1 MTTQLLVLKQSL
13 RSGTNIFTNVKFTII
28 PYKLDNLYYYISPLT
43 GNLVVSKSDIGSTKK
58 TTKINK
64 HIWLNNNPYELK
76 PLNSN
81 HNVAI
86 SDKFI
91 KKLNKYNCKLVWLGN
106 KRFFLSCLY
115 SRLSTPLF
123 ENTQEAFDHI
133 AKLKIHQEKK
143 GKICLQRAL
152 LAAKTSKSFKKNG
165 TLFIGAQLP
174 TGIMHA
180 WIIENGIQPDRQD
193 REWIMYKPL
202 LAITF

>member
-1 MTTQLLVLKQSL
+1 M
-13 RSGTNIFTNVKFTII
+13 KFSIL
-28 PYKLDNLYYYISPLT
+28 PYKFDGLIYFISPLT
-43 GNLVVSKSDIGSTKK
+43 GNLVISKSDMTTSKIK
-58 TTKINK
+58 TVTKIN
-64 HIWLNNNPYELK
+64 IRLNDNPYELK
-76 PLNSN
+76 SLNSIYEAPLNEN
-81 HNVAI
+81 NMKNLNLHNNR
-86 SDKFI
+86 
-91 KKLNKYNCKLVWLGN
+91 LLWLGN
-106 KRFFLSCLY
+106 KRFVLSCLY
-115 SRLSTPLF
+115 SRISANFF
-123 ENTQEAFDHI
+123 ENTIEAFDHI
-133 AKLKIHQEKK
+133 AKLAIHREKK

>member
-1 MTTQLLVLKQSL
+1 M
-13 RSGTNIFTNVKFTII
+13 KFTIL
-28 PYKLDNLYYYISPLT
+28 PHKLDDLNFFISPFT
-43 GNLVVSKSDIGSTKK
+43 GNLVVSKSDVERSKISSK
-58 TTKINK
+58 TEKNIR
-64 HIWLNNNPYELK
+64 LNNNPYQLK
-76 PLNSN
+76 PLVSYFEGS
-81 HNVAI
+81 V
-86 SDKFI
+86 SDFNM
-91 KKLNKYNCKLVWLGN
+91 KKLNSYNNKLAWLGN
-106 KRFFLSCLY
+106 KRFLLSCLY
-115 SRLSTPLF
+115 SRLSMPLF
-123 ENTQEAFDHI
+123 ENTLEAFDHI